1 MAYDDTIALYS
12 VESFMVADYA
22 SANLP
27 VYKSELG
34 NAADTTN
41 SAAKGFYGSGFA
53 FVFLGR
59 VEEEFLKIALFNL

>member
-1 MAYDDTIALYS
+1 
-12 VESFMVADYA
+12 MVADYA